1 MKKINRLL
9 SVILAL
15 VVVISSVPVFARTV
29 TDIPNSDIIDDIF
42 RFDVGGFLE
51 NQESTEQDP
60 DIEKIKLLDAIGM
73 WDDATKSKD
82 ALLTMTEFSVI
93 MSKVKLG
100 SENAL
105 LKVYEKDPDDRKV
118 TYKDV
123 FEYILHATGYY
134 YRCAQFGNTDE
145 ALLIVADEI
154 GLISTNPE
162 NINAFVTRGQLAKLL
177 AKAITID
184 LCIMEYTSEGSY
196 KYTVADGK
204 NILNRFHNIYNISG
218 FVNAVPGLAVYG
230 GTALREGYIQIERIN
245 VNASGLSV
253 TDYFGTRV
261 DAYVFFDDVINE
273 YKLVY
278 ITPAQDNLVLDIDF
292 KDIVEI
298 KGNEIVYVD
307 ENETELEVLIDNFIN
322 ISENGKKLN
331 SLSEMSDFKKNEGKI
346 RLVASA
352 KSGSYDTAI
361 IFKYDYYVVDYID
374 TLQNRVGIKYGMT
387 HNGEKYVQL
396 DDKKIN
402 RIFVDFALVDYTKI
416 PVGKAI
422 RVFQCVDTGYT
433 EIIVSKESITGQITS
448 IYDNV
453 LEVAGKSYRISK
465 NILNRITEC
474 ETDNTLL
481 YNDKLRMPELG
492 ANVTFYVV
500 DGVIAGYTT
509 GQNYKYAYLKSAS
522 LSRTSIDHKSIYSR
536 R

>member
-177 AKAITID
+177 AQ
-184 LCIMEYTSEGSY
+184 L
-196 KYTVADGK
+196 
-204 NILNRFHNIYNISG
+204 
-218 FVNAVPGLAVYG
+218 
-230 GTALREGYIQIERIN
+230 Q
-245 VNASGLSV
+245 
-253 TDYFGTRV
+253 TRS
-261 DAYVFFDDVINE
+261 AKE
-273 YKLVY
+273 YKP
-278 ITPAQDNLVLDIDF
+278 IHI
-292 KDIVEI
+292 
-298 KGNEIVYVD
+298 
-307 ENETELEVLIDNFIN
+307 
-322 ISENGKKLN
+322 
-331 SLSEMSDFKKNEGKI
+331 
-346 RLVASA
+346 
-352 KSGSYDTAI
+352 
-361 IFKYDYYVVDYID
+361 
-374 TLQNRVGIKYGMT
+374 
-387 HNGEKYVQL
+387 
-396 DDKKIN
+396 
-402 RIFVDFALVDYTKI
+402 
-416 PVGKAI
+416 
-422 RVFQCVDTGYT
+422 
-433 EIIVSKESITGQITS
+433 
-448 IYDNV
+448 
-453 LEVAGKSYRISK
+453 
-465 NILNRITEC
+465 
-474 ETDNTLL
+474 
-481 YNDKLRMPELG
+481 
-492 ANVTFYVV
+492 
-500 DGVIAGYTT
+500 
-509 GQNYKYAYLKSAS
+509 
-522 LSRTSIDHKSIYSR
+522 
-536 R
+536 